1 MQPYRTAGQDFSESQ
16 LTKTWKPTLALEDVE
31 SDERPATPL
40 LAAPTTGSSP
50 PVEIGGHRVTDFSEE
65 RQFAKLLR
73 KGTGQLGQA
82 EVQMTLQSS
91 CDGFSHVFTLYH
103 PCGDT
108 FEVQIPSMGDPTRV
122 YLEHRMLD
130 GVPVLVAMAQ
140 QPFPHEVQVIVMDTQ
155 TQQELPFAA
164 RDSSILPLMERSLKE
179 RFSEAMEQFV
189 RYGSLGE
196 AGSGAS
202 HYKEQFVGR
211 ELLPANFTD
220 RALQDIIPV
229 VRVHFEQL
237 AHEIPRDQVSKRD
250 LLYGCSRYV
259 VSPEILSKKHSIDTD
274 ALDTVLKDAPL
285 LHFSISKKSY
295 CHDFTL
301 SIENSKA

>member
-1 MQPYRTAGQDFSESQ
+1 
-16 LTKTWKPTLALEDVE
+16 
-31 SDERPATPL
+31 
-40 LAAPTTGSSP
+40 
-50 PVEIGGHRVTDFSEE
+50 
-65 RQFAKLLR
+65 
-73 KGTGQLGQA
+73 
-82 EVQMTLQSS
+82 MTLESS
-91 CDGFSHVFTLYH
+91 CEGFSHLFTLLH
-103 PCGDT
+103 PSNEK
-108 FEVQIPSMGDPTRV
+108 FEVQIPSAGDPTRV

-130 GVPVLVAMAQ
+130 GVPVLVAMSQ

-155 TQQELPFAA
+155 SQQEMPFAA

-179 RFSEAMEQFV
+179 RFSEAMEQFI
-189 RYGSLGE
+189 RYGSLGD

-202 HYKEQFVGR
+202 HYKESTLGR
-211 ELLPANFTD
+211 EFLPAIFQD
-220 RALQDIIPV
+220 RALQDVIPV

-259 VSPEILSKKHSIDTD
+259 VSSEILAKQKSLEPE
-274 ALDTVLKDAPL
+274 ALDRILEEAPL